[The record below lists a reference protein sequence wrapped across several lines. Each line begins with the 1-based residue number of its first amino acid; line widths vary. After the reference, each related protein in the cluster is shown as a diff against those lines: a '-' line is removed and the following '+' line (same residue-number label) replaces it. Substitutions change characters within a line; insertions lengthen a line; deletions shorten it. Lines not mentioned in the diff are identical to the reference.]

1 MSNTVDDYVFSD
13 TEISVSDE
21 EISLEH
27 LASLFVDQDDEEEH
41 WWDELEMQAVA
52 VTRVAMTERKTKWK
66 HQRLNWNEHKEKK
79 VHEGTFDQKY
89 QMSVEA
95 FDNLVEL
102 LRPMITQDQIKARN
116 SCGEPINPELVV
128 AMGLCWLAGGSYHDI
143 MDTFSVSQSSFY
155 RARDIFLDA
164 VIACDAL
171 KIRFPET
178 PSELENVRKRFAAKS
193 TNKVIRGCVGAIDGL
208 LARINQPSTAE
219 CEGNPRSYHSGHYND
234 YGLNVQAICDSRLHF
249 LFFAVASPGSQ
260 GDLVAYEGLSIHE
273 IIEKL
278 PDSIYIIGD
287 AAYRLSEHILV
298 PFTGADRQAAD
309 KDTFNYFLS
318 QLWIRIEMTF
328 ELLTTKWRILRK
340 HLETKLTN
348 SSKILE
354 ACARLH
360 NFVIDQDSEDD
371 FEEDDEDDEGDDVVH
386 YQTILDSI
394 SMNGSPLGW
403 AYLPTIEPLVAIEG
417 TSRTRD
423 AILTHISRNGYRRPA
438 ENVERR
444 LQELHELQPPLM

>member
-89 QMSVEA
+89 RMSVEA

-128 AMGLCWLAGGSYHDI
+128 AMGLRWLAGGSYHDI

-178 PSELENVRKRFAAKS
+178 PSELENVRK
-193 TNKVIRGCVGAIDGL
+193 
-208 LARINQPSTAE
+208 
-219 CEGNPRSYHSGHYND
+219 
-234 YGLNVQAICDSRLHF
+234 
-249 LFFAVASPGSQ
+249 
-260 GDLVAYEGLSIHE
+260 
-273 IIEKL
+273 
-278 PDSIYIIGD
+278 
-287 AAYRLSEHILV
+287 
-298 PFTGADRQAAD
+298 
-309 KDTFNYFLS
+309 
-318 QLWIRIEMTF
+318 
-328 ELLTTKWRILRK
+328 
-340 HLETKLTN
+340 
-348 SSKILE
+348 
-354 ACARLH
+354 
-360 NFVIDQDSEDD
+360 
-371 FEEDDEDDEGDDVVH
+371 
-386 YQTILDSI
+386 
-394 SMNGSPLGW
+394 
-403 AYLPTIEPLVAIEG
+403 
-417 TSRTRD
+417 
-423 AILTHISRNGYRRPA
+423 
-438 ENVERR
+438 
-444 LQELHELQPPLM
+444 